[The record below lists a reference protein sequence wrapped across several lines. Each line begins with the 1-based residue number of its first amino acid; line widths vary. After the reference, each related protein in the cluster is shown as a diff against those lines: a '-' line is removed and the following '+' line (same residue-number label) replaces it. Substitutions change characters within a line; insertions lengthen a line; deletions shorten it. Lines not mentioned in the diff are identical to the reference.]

1 MDLRGIAQISSN
13 EWVICGGMEAD
24 QYVSNK
30 TYLLPYDPLV
40 GGSNSSDSEI
50 RIVDFTV
57 QNASIFDYLAL
68 YDL

>member
-1 MDLRGIAQISSN
+1 
-13 EWVICGGMEAD
+13 MEAD

-30 TYLLPYDPLV
+30 TYLLTYDPLV

-50 RIVDFTV
+50 RIVDFTF
-57 QNASIFDYLAL
+57 QNTSIFDYLVI